1 MTTSSQTPADAT
13 ERTDRYD
20 ATPIEHK
27 WRKRWEESGLYRT
40 DLILSSG
47 RPKFYNLMEFPY
59 PSAEGLHI
67 GHVYTYGGADTNGR
81 FQRMRGHE
89 VFEPMGFDAFGIH
102 TENYAL
108 KIDTNPMQL
117 TARTT
122 RRYREEQ
129 LSRIGA
135 MFDWT
140 HSVDTSQPAY
150 YRWTQWLFLQL
161 YKAGLAVR
169 KKAAVNWC
177 PHCLTV
183 LANEQVIDG
192 RCERCDTPVV
202 QRELT
207 QWFFTITDYADRL
220 LNGLGKL
227 DWPDES
233 KRRQAYWIGRS
244 EGAELVF
251 TLVPPNPRGAAPGEP
266 IPVFTT
272 RPDTVFGATYVVLA
286 PEHPLVEEITTPTQ
300 HAAVQAYIERARGA
314 TEIERTNAER
324 EKTGVFTGAY
334 AINPATQARV
344 PIWIADYVLVQY
356 GTGAIMAVP
365 GHDERDYAFARQ
377 FDLPIIEVVAS
388 DAGIADAAYTGP
400 GTMINSQQFDGLP
413 SDEAK
418 RAVVA
423 WLAEAGTA
431 QPRVTYRLRDWL
443 ISRQRYWGPPIP
455 IIYCPKDGIV
465 PVPEDQLPVLLPE
478 VEDFHPTGT
487 GKSPL
492 TSVPSFVNTTCPICG
507 GPAER
512 ETDVSDTFLD
522 SSWYF
527 LRYPCTEWNDRP
539 FDPERLEQWL
549 PVDMYF
555 GGKEHVV
562 MHHLYA
568 RFVTM
573 VLHDMGHLPFEE
585 PFTRLRLH
593 GFVTKDGAKM
603 SKSRGNVINPDEYI
617 ARIGA
622 DAFRSYLL
630 FMGPFDQ
637 DNDFRDMNLV
647 GVTRYQERVWRLMT
661 ETAPI
666 GGTGV
671 EMRPLHQAIKRVTRE
686 LSAYQY
692 HTAIAALME
701 FGNWIGANR
710 DAFTAEQY
718 GEALRALTLMLAPV
732 MPFLA
737 EELWERQDGEYSV
750 HQQTWPTWDEELAKD
765 AEIVV
770 PVQVN
775 GKVRDRLT
783 VAPGTDEATLRAQAL
798 ASARVQEYLS
808 GREPKK
814 VIVVPDRMVNI
825 VG

>member
-1 MTTSSQTPADAT
+1 MTTSNHTSADTT
-13 ERTDRYD
+13 ERADRYD
-20 ATPIEHK
+20 ATPIEQK

-40 DLILSSG
+40 DLTLASG

-161 YKAGLAVR
+161 YKVGLAVR

-177 PHCLTV
+177 PKDLTV

-192 RCERCDTPVV
+192 RCERCGTLVV

-220 LNGLGKL
+220 LDNLEKL

-251 TLVPPNPRGAAPGEP
+251 AVAGPDPNTTAPVEP
-266 IPVFTT
+266 ILVFTT
-272 RPDTVFGATYVVLA
+272 RPDTVFGATFVVLA
-286 PEHPLVEEITTPTQ
+286 PEHPLVEQITTPAQ
-300 HAAVQAYIERARGA
+300 RAAVQAYVERVRNE

-334 AINPATQARV
+334 AINPATDVRI
-344 PIWIADYVLVQY
+344 PIWITDYVLVQY
-356 GTGAIMAVP
+356 GTGATGGCPA
-365 GHDERDYAFARQ
+365 HDERDYEFAHK
-377 FDLPIIEVVAS
+377 FGLPIVEVVAS
-388 DAGIADAAYTGP
+388 DVGIADAAYPGP
-400 GTMINSQQFDGLP
+400 GTMVNSGQFNGLP
-413 SDEAK
+413 WDEAK
-418 RAVVA
+418 RAIVA
-423 WLAEAGTA
+423 WLAEQGKA
-431 QPRVTYRLRDWL
+431 QPRVAYRLRDWL

-455 IIYCPKDGIV
+455 IIYCPTDGIV

-492 TSVPSFVNTTCPICG
+492 ASVPSFVNTTCPICG

-539 FDPERLEQWL
+539 FDRERLEQWL

-573 VLHDMGHLPFEE
+573 VLHDMGYLPFEE

-622 DAFRSYLL
+622 DAFRAYML

-637 DNDFRDMNLV
+637 DNIFHDMNLV
-647 GVTRYQERVWRLMT
+647 GVTRYVERVWRLVT
-661 ETAPI
+661 EAAPV
-666 GGTGV
+666 GGGGV
-671 EMRPLHQAIKRVTRE
+671 GTRPLHPAAQRMTRE

-710 DAFTAEQY
+710 DAFTIEQY
-718 GEALRALTLMLAPV
+718 AEALRVLTLMLAPV

-737 EELWERQDGEYSV
+737 EELWERQGGAYSV
-750 HQQTWPTWDEELAKD
+750 HQQAWPAWDEELARES
-765 AEIVV
+765 EIVV

-775 GKVRDRLT
+775 GKVRDRLS

-808 GREPKK
+808 GRAPKK

>member
-1 MTTSSQTPADAT
+1 MTTQNQTPVGAGAA

-20 ATPIEHK
+20 PIPIERK
-27 WRKRWEESGLYRT
+27 WRGRWEESGLYRT
-40 DLILSSG
+40 DLTLATG

-102 TENYAL
+102 SENYAL
-108 KIDTNPMQL
+108 KININPMQL

-122 RRYREEQ
+122 HHYREEQ
-129 LSRIGA
+129 LGRIGA
-135 MFDWT
+135 MFDWS
-140 HSVDTSQPAY
+140 HSVDTSQPEY
-150 YRWTQWLFLQL
+150 YRWTQWIFLQL
-161 YKAGLAVR
+161 FKAGLAVR
-169 KKAAVNWC
+169 KEAAVNWC
-177 PHCLTV
+177 PKDLTV

-192 RCERCDTPVV
+192 RCERCGTPVV

-220 LNGLGKL
+220 LANLEKL

-233 KRRQAYWIGRS
+233 KVRQANWIGRS
-244 EGAELVF
+244 AGAELIFAV
-251 TLVPPNPRGAAPGEP
+251 AESGEP

-286 PEHPLVEEITTPTQ
+286 PEHKLVERITAPEQ
-300 HAAVQAYIERARGA
+300 RAAVAAYVERAQDT

-324 EKTGVFTGAY
+324 EKTGVFTGAH
-334 AINPATQARV
+334 AINPATGERV

-365 GHDERDYAFARQ
+365 GHDERDYDFACVYG
-377 FDLPIIEVVAS
+377 LPIVEVVAS
-388 DAGIADAAYTGP
+388 DVGIAESAYTGP
-400 GTMINSQQFDGLP
+400 GTLVNSGQFDGL
-413 SDEAK
+413 SSGEGKVAI
-418 RAVVA
+418 VA
-423 WLAEAGTA
+423 WLGERGVAR
-431 QPRVTYRLRDWL
+431 PRVTYRLHDWL

-455 IIYCPKDGIV
+455 IVYCSSCGIV

-478 VEDFHPTGT
+478 IEDFHPTGT

-492 TSVPSFVNTTCPICG
+492 ASVPSFVNTTCPTCG

-512 ETDVSDTFLD
+512 ETDVSDNFLD
-522 SSWYF
+522 SAWYF
-527 LRYPCTEWNDRP
+527 LRYPCTEWGDRP
-539 FDPERLEQWL
+539 FDKERIAQWL

-568 RFVTM
+568 RFITM
-573 VLHDMGHLPFEE
+573 ALHDLGHLPFEE
-585 PFTRLRLH
+585 PFKRLRLH

-603 SKSRGNVINPDEYI
+603 SKSRGNVVNPNEYF
-617 ARIGA
+617 ARIGS
-622 DAFRSYLL
+622 DAFRMYLL

-637 DNDFRDMNLV
+637 DNDFSDMNLV
-647 GVTRYQERVWRLMT
+647 GVTRYVERVWRLVT
-661 ETAPI
+661 EAAPSE
-666 GGTGV
+666 GAGV

-686 LSAYQY
+686 LNEYQY

-701 FGNWIGANR
+701 FTNWIGANR
-710 DAFTAEQY
+710 DAFTAAQY
-718 GEALRALTLMLAPV
+718 GETLRVLTLMLAPV

-737 EELWERQDGEYSV
+737 EELWERLGNPYSV
-750 HQQTWPTWDEELAKD
+750 HQQDWPTWDEELAKEP
-765 AEIVV
+765 EISI

-775 GKVRDRLT
+775 GKVRDRLS
-783 VAPGTDEATLRAQAL
+783 VAPGTDEETLRALAL
-798 ASARVQEYLS
+798 ASARVREHLG

-814 VIVVPDRMVNI
+814 VIIVPDRMVNI

>member
-1 MTTSSQTPADAT
+1 MTTAKHTPASAST
-13 ERTDRYD
+13 PERPDRYD
-20 ATPIEHK
+20 ATPIEQK
-27 WRKRWEESGLYRT
+27 WRTRWEESGLYRT
-40 DLILSSG
+40 DLTLASG

-108 KIDTNPMQL
+108 KIDTNPMRL

-135 MFDWT
+135 MFDWM

-177 PHCLTV
+177 PTCLTV

-192 RCERCDTPVV
+192 RCERCETPVV

-220 LNGLGKL
+220 LDNLEKL
-227 DWPDES
+227 DWPEES
-233 KRRQAYWIGRS
+233 KRRQSNWIGRS
-244 EGAELVF
+244 EGAELIF
-251 TLVPPNPRGAAPGEP
+251 TVADTGET

-272 RPDTVFGATYVVLA
+272 RPDTIFGGTYAVLA
-286 PEHPLVEEITTPTQ
+286 PEHPLVERITTPDRRADV
-300 HAAVQAYIERARGA
+300 AAYVERARNE
-314 TEIERTNAER
+314 TEIERTNTER

-334 AINPATQARV
+334 AINPATGGRM

-356 GTGAIMAVP
+356 GTGAVGGVP
-365 GHDERDYAFARQ
+365 AHDKRDYEFARL
-377 FDLPIIEVVAS
+377 FGLPTVEVVAS
-388 DAGIADAAYTGP
+388 EAGIAEAVYTGP
-400 GTMINSQQFDGLP
+400 GILVNSGQFDGMP
-413 SDEAK
+413 SEEAK
-418 RAVVA
+418 GAIVA
-423 WLAEAGTA
+423 WLGERGLAK
-431 QPRVTYRLRDWL
+431 PRVTYRLRDWL

-465 PVPEDQLPVLLPE
+465 PVPEDQLPVLLPK

-492 TSVPSFVNTTCPICG
+492 ASVPSFVNTTCPICG

-527 LRYPCTEWNDRP
+527 LRYPCTEWDDRP
-539 FDPERLEQWL
+539 FDRERLEHWL

-573 VLHDMGHLPFEE
+573 VLHDMGYLPFEE

-622 DAFRSYLL
+622 DAFRAYML

-647 GVTRYQERVWRLMT
+647 GVTRYVERVWRLVT
-661 ETAPI
+661 DPAPA
-666 GGTGV
+666 GGAGV
-671 EMRPLHQAIKRVTRE
+671 EMRPLHQAIKRVTEE
-686 LSAYQY
+686 LGGYQY

-701 FGNWIGANR
+701 YTNWIGANR
-710 DAFTAEQY
+710 DAFTAAQY
-718 GEALRALTLMLAPV
+718 GETLRVLTLMLAPV

-737 EELWERQDGEYSV
+737 EELWERQGKLYSV
-750 HQQTWPTWDEELAKD
+750 HQQSWPAWDEELAKEL
-765 AEIVV
+765 EIVI

-783 VAPGTDEATLRAQAL
+783 VAPGTSEATLRGKAL
-798 ASARVQEYLS
+798 ASPRVREYLG

-814 VIVVPDRMVNI
+814 VIVVPGRMVNI

>member
-1 MTTSSQTPADAT
+1 MTAQQEIPKNPDAT
-13 ERTDRYD
+13 GRYD
-20 ATPIEHK
+20 SQAMEAR
-27 WRKRWEESGLYRT
+27 WRARWEESGLYHT
-40 DLILSSG
+40 DLTLASG

-81 FQRMRGHE
+81 FQRMRGNE

-102 TENYAL
+102 SENYAL
-108 KIDTNPMQL
+108 KININPMQL

-129 LSRIGA
+129 LGRIGA
-135 MFDWT
+135 MFDWS
-140 HSVDTSQPAY
+140 HSVDTSQPEY
-150 YRWTQWLFLQL
+150 YRWTQWIFLQL

-169 KKAAVNWC
+169 KEAAVNWC
-177 PHCLTV
+177 PKDLTV

-192 RCERCDTPVV
+192 RCERCGTPVV

-207 QWFFTITDYADRL
+207 QWFFAITDYADRL
-220 LNGLGKL
+220 LANLEKL

-233 KRRQAYWIGRS
+233 KVRQANWIGRS
-244 EGAELVF
+244 AGAELIF
-251 TLVPPNPRGAAPGEP
+251 TVAESDES

-286 PEHPLVEEITTPTQ
+286 PEHKLVERITTPEQ
-300 HAAVQAYIERARGA
+300 RAAVTAYVERTQKT

-334 AINPATQARV
+334 AINPATGERV

-365 GHDERDYAFARQ
+365 GHDERDYAFARIYG
-377 FDLPIIEVVAS
+377 LPIIEVVAS
-388 DAGIADAAYTGP
+388 DTGIAEAAYTGP
-400 GTMINSQQFDGLP
+400 GALVNSGQFDGLS
-413 SDEAK
+413 SDEGKEAI
-418 RAVVA
+418 VA
-423 WLAEAGTA
+423 WLGERGMA

-478 VEDFHPTGT
+478 IEDFHPTGT

-492 TSVPSFVNTTCPICG
+492 ASVPSFVNTTCPICG

-522 SSWYF
+522 SAWYF
-527 LRYPCTEWNDRP
+527 LRYPCTEWDDRP
-539 FDPERLEQWL
+539 FDKERIAEWL

-568 RFVTM
+568 RFITM
-573 VLHDMGHLPFEE
+573 VLHDLGYLPFEE
-585 PFTRLRLH
+585 PFKRLRLH

-603 SKSRGNVINPDEYI
+603 SKSRGNVVNPDDYI
-617 ARIGA
+617 GRVGA
-622 DAFRSYLL
+622 DAFRMYLL

-637 DNDFRDMNLV
+637 DNDFSDLNLT
-647 GVTRYQERVWRLMT
+647 GVTRYLERVWRMVT
-661 ETAPI
+661 GADVGGRRWRGHAPDA
-666 GGTGV
+666 
-671 EMRPLHQAIKRVTRE
+671 PLHQARHR
-686 LSAYQY
+686 
-692 HTAIAALME
+692 
-701 FGNWIGANR
+701 G
-710 DAFTAEQY
+710 TAEIPVSHRHR
-718 GEALRALTLMLAPV
+718 RADGV
-732 MPFLA
+732 
-737 EELWERQDGEYSV
+737 RQ
-750 HQQTWPTWDEELAKD
+750 L
-765 AEIVV
+765 
-770 PVQVN
+770 
-775 GKVRDRLT
+775 DR
-783 VAPGTDEATLRAQAL
+783 
-798 ASARVQEYLS
+798 
-808 GREPKK
+808 REPRG
-814 VIVVPDRMVNI
+814 VHPGAARR
-825 VG
+825 GPAEAGAACWRRSRPSSPRSCGSGWAAGTASTSRRGPPTTPR

>member
-1 MTTSSQTPADAT
+1 MTTANQTPASAA
-13 ERTDRYD
+13 ERPDRYD
-20 ATPIEHK
+20 PTPIEQK
-27 WRKRWEESGLYRT
+27 WRTRWEESGLYRT
-40 DLILSSG
+40 ELTLASG

-81 FQRMRGHE
+81 FQRMRGYE

-102 TENYAL
+102 SENYAL
-108 KIDTNPMQL
+108 RINTNPMQL

-122 RRYREEQ
+122 RHYREEQ
-129 LSRIGA
+129 LGRIGA
-135 MFDWT
+135 MFDWA
-140 HSVDTSQPAY
+140 HSVDTSQPEY
-150 YRWTQWLFLQL
+150 YRWTQWIFVQL
-161 YKAGLAVR
+161 YKAGLAER
-169 KKAAVNWC
+169 KKAPVNWC
-177 PHCLTV
+177 PKDLTV

-192 RCERCDTPVV
+192 RCERCGTPVV

-207 QWFFTITDYADRL
+207 QWFFKITDYADRL
-220 LNGLGKL
+220 LDGLETL
-227 DWPDES
+227 DWPEES
-233 KRRQAYWIGRS
+233 KRRQTYWIGRS
-244 EGAELVF
+244 EGAELIF
-251 TLVPPNPRGAAPGEP
+251 TVADTDEP
-266 IPVFTT
+266 IAVFTT

-286 PEHPLVEEITTPTQ
+286 PEHPLVETITTPAQ
-300 HAAVQAYIERARGA
+300 RAAVEAYIERARNE

-324 EKTGVFTGAY
+324 EKTGAFTGAY
-334 AINPATQARV
+334 AINPATSARV

-365 GHDERDYAFARQ
+365 GHDERDYTFARQ

-388 DAGIADAAYTGP
+388 DVGIADAAYTGP
-400 GTMINSQQFDGLP
+400 GTTINSGQFDGLTT
-413 SDEAK
+413 DEAK
-418 RAVVA
+418 RAIIA
-423 WLAEAGTA
+423 WLAERGTA
-431 QPRVTYRLRDWL
+431 KPRVTYRLHDWL

-455 IIYCPKDGIV
+455 MIYCPKDGIV

-478 VEDFHPTGT
+478 IEDFRPTGT

-492 TSVPSFVNTTCPICG
+492 ASVPSFINTACPVCG

-512 ETDVSDTFLD
+512 ETDVSDNFLD
-522 SSWYF
+522 SAWYF

-539 FDPERLEQWL
+539 FDPARIAQWL

-568 RFVTM
+568 RFITM
-573 VLHDMGHLPFEE
+573 ALHDMGYLPFEE
-585 PFTRLRLH
+585 PFKRLRLH

-603 SKSRGNVINPDEYI
+603 SKSRGNVVNPDEYI
-617 ARIGA
+617 ARIGV
-622 DAFRSYLL
+622 DAFRTYLL

-647 GVTRYQERVWRLMT
+647 GVTRFLERVWRMVT
-661 ETAPI
+661 DPAPA
-666 GGTGV
+666 GGAGA
-671 EMRPLHQAIKRVTRE
+671 EMRPLHQAIKQVTEE
-686 LSAYQY
+686 LDGYQY

-701 FGNWIGANR
+701 YANWIGANR

-718 GEALRALTLMLAPV
+718 AEVLRVLTLMLAPV
-732 MPFLA
+732 MPYLA
-737 EELWERQDGEYSV
+737 EELWERQGKPYSV
-750 HQQTWPTWDEELAKD
+750 HQQTWPAWNEELAR
-765 AEIVV
+765 EPELVI

-783 VAPGTDEATLRAQAL
+783 VPPGTDEAALRAQAL
-798 ASARVQEYLS
+798 ASARVQEHLG

-814 VIVVPDRMVNI
+814 VIVVPGRMVNI

>member
-1 MTTSSQTPADAT
+1 MTDEQATQTQA
-13 ERTDRYD
+13 ERERYNPR
-20 ATPIEHK
+20 AIEER
-27 WRKRWEESGLYRT
+27 WRARWEETGLYRT
-40 DLILSSG
+40 DLTLTSG

-81 FQRMRGHE
+81 FQRMRGYQ

-102 TENYAL
+102 SENYAL
-108 KIDTNPMQL
+108 KININPMQL

-129 LSRIGA
+129 LGRIGG
-135 MFDWT
+135 MFDWS
-140 HSVDTSQPAY
+140 HSVDTSQPEY
-150 YRWTQWLFLQL
+150 YHWTQWIFLQL

-169 KKAAVNWC
+169 KEAAVNWC
-177 PHCLTV
+177 PKDLTV

-192 RCERCDTPVV
+192 RCERCGTLVV

-220 LNGLGKL
+220 LANLEKL

-233 KRRQAYWIGRS
+233 KVRQANWIGRS
-244 EGAELVF
+244 AGAELTFAV
-251 TLVPPNPRGAAPGEP
+251 AESGEP
-266 IPVFTT
+266 IAVFTT

-286 PEHPLVEEITTPTQ
+286 PEHALVERITTPEQ
-300 HAAVQAYIERARGA
+300 RGAIEEYVERARDA

-334 AINPATQARV
+334 AVNPATNERV
-344 PIWIADYVLVQY
+344 PIWIADYVLAQY

-365 GHDERDYAFARQ
+365 GHDERDYEFARV
-377 FDLPIIEVVAS
+377 FSLPIIEVVAS
-388 DAGIADAAYTGP
+388 DAGIADAAYTGG
-400 GTMINSQQFDGLP
+400 GTLVNSGQFSGMP
-413 SDEAK
+413 SDEGKA
-418 RAVVA
+418 AVVT
-423 WLAEAGTA
+423 WLAEQGKAR
-431 QPRVTYRLRDWL
+431 PRVTYRLRDWL

-465 PVPEDQLPVLLPE
+465 PVPEDQLPVLLPAI
-478 VEDFHPTGT
+478 EDFHPTGT

-492 TSVPSFVNTTCPICG
+492 ASVPSFVNTTCPSCG

-512 ETDVSDTFLD
+512 ETDVSDAFLD

-527 LRYPCTEWNDRP
+527 LRYPCTEWDDRP
-539 FDPERLEQWL
+539 FDRERIEQWL

-568 RFVTM
+568 RFITM
-573 VLHDMGHLPFEE
+573 ALHDLGYLPFEE
-585 PFTRLRLH
+585 PFKRLRLH

-603 SKSRGNVINPDEYI
+603 SKSRGNVVNPDEYF
-617 ARIGA
+617 ARIGS
-622 DAFRSYLL
+622 DAFRMYLL

-637 DNDFRDMNLV
+637 DNDFSDVNLI
-647 GVTRYQERVWRLMT
+647 GVTRYLDRVWRYVVDP
-661 ETAPI
+661 APTD
-666 GGTGV
+666 GAGV
-671 EMRPLHQAIKRVTRE
+671 EMRPAHQYIKRVTEE
-686 LSAYQY
+686 LGRYQY

-701 FGNWIGANR
+701 YGNWIGANR
-710 DAFTAEQY
+710 DAFTPAQRA
-718 GEALRALTLMLAPV
+718 EALRILVLMLAPFT
-732 MPFLA
+732 PFLA
-737 EELWERQDGEYSV
+737 EELWERLGESYSV
-750 HQQTWPTWDEELAKD
+750 HQQTWPVWDEAMAK
-765 AEIVV
+765 ESVIVI
-770 PVQVN
+770 PVQIN
-775 GKVRDRLT
+775 GKVRDRLS
-783 VAPGTDEATLRAQAL
+783 VAPGADEATLRSLAL
-798 ASARVQEYLS
+798 ASARVQEHLA

>member
-1 MTTSSQTPADAT
+1 MTDELAT
-13 ERTDRYD
+13 RTQAEARERYN
-20 ATPIEHK
+20 PHIIEER
-27 WRKRWEESGLYRT
+27 WRARWEETGLYRT
-40 DLILSSG
+40 DLTLASG

-81 FQRMRGHE
+81 FQRMRGYQ

-102 TENYAL
+102 SENYAL
-108 KIDTNPMQL
+108 KININPMQL

-122 RRYREEQ
+122 RHYREEQ
-129 LSRIGA
+129 LGRIGA
-135 MFDWT
+135 MFDWS
-140 HSVDTSQPAY
+140 HSVDTSQPEY
-150 YRWTQWLFLQL
+150 YRWTQWIFLQL

-169 KKAAVNWC
+169 KEAAVNWC
-177 PHCLTV
+177 PKDLTV

-192 RCERCDTPVV
+192 RCERCGTPVV

-207 QWFFTITDYADRL
+207 QWFFAITDYADRL
-220 LNGLGKL
+220 LANLEKL

-233 KRRQAYWIGRS
+233 KVRQANWIGRS
-244 EGAELVF
+244 AGAELTFAVAESDE
-251 TLVPPNPRGAAPGEP
+251 T

-286 PEHPLVEEITTPTQ
+286 PEHKLVGRITTPEQ
-300 HAAVQAYIERARGA
+300 RAAVEAYVERARNT

-324 EKTGVFTGAY
+324 EKTGVSTGAY
-334 AINPATQARV
+334 AINPATGERV

-365 GHDERDYAFARQ
+365 GHDERDYEFARI
-377 FDLPIIEVVAS
+377 FGLPIVEVVAS
-388 DAGIADAAYTGP
+388 DVGIAEAAYTGP
-400 GTMINSQQFDGLP
+400 GALVNSGQFDGLS
-413 SDEAK
+413 SDEGKA
-418 RAVVA
+418 AIVA
-423 WLAEAGTA
+423 WLGERGVA

-455 IIYCPKDGIV
+455 IVYCPKDGIV
-465 PVPEDQLPVLLPE
+465 PVPEEQLPVLLPE

-492 TSVPSFVNTTCPICG
+492 ASVPSFVNTTCPICG

-522 SSWYF
+522 SAWYF
-527 LRYPCTEWNDRP
+527 LRYPCTEWDDRP
-539 FDPERLEQWL
+539 FEKERIAEWL

-568 RFVTM
+568 RFITM
-573 VLHDMGHLPFEE
+573 VLHDLGYLPFEE
-585 PFTRLRLH
+585 PFIRLRLH

-603 SKSRGNVINPDEYI
+603 SKSRGNVVNPDEYF
-617 ARIGA
+617 ARIGS
-622 DAFRSYLL
+622 DAFRMYML

-637 DNDFRDMNLV
+637 DNDFSDINLI
-647 GVTRYQERVWRLMT
+647 GVTRYLERVWRYV
-661 ETAPI
+661 TAPAPTD
-666 GGTGV
+666 GAGV
-671 EMRPLHQAIKRVTRE
+671 EMRPVHQYIKRVTEE
-686 LSAYQY
+686 LGRYQY

-701 FGNWIGANR
+701 YGNWIGANR
-710 DAFTAEQY
+710 DAFAPEQRA
-718 GEALRALTLMLAPV
+718 EALRVLVLMLAPFT
-732 MPFLA
+732 PFLT
-737 EELWERQDGEYSV
+737 EELWERLGEPYSV
-750 HQQTWPTWDEELAKD
+750 HQQSWPVWDEAMAKEL
-765 AEIVV
+765 EIVI

-783 VAPGTDEATLRAQAL
+783 VAPGTDDAIVRDLAL
-798 ASARVQEYLS
+798 ASTRVQEHLA

-814 VIVVPDRMVNI
+814 IIIVPDRMVNI